1 MKEAT
6 GASGAVVTYTSPT
19 ATDPA
24 GGTDVVTCT
33 PASGSTFPVGTT
45 KVVCTATDKAGVK
58 GEASFEVEITPQVVA
73 GPPVFSGVPAKVMK
87 EATGASGAVVTYTS
101 PTATDP
107 AGGTDVVTCTPASG
121 STFPVGTT
129 KVVCTA
135 TDKAGVKGEASFE
148 VTVTEANGK
157 VPPAIADTEASGRSR
172 DGEDSHGIRFVLSAL
187 LQDALRSLA
196 RATLRRWAARLAAI
210 GVHPRRSGA
219 APFASL
225 AQSLQGDAHSFKGT
239 STGARAAVD
248 ATSKR
253 SSL

>member
-1 MKEAT
+1 MRR
-6 GASGAVVTYTSPT
+6 GHVVTYTSPT

-148 VTVTEANGK
+148 VEITPQVVAG
-157 VPPAIADTEASGRSR
+157 PPVFTWCAGEGHEGSDGCVGGRGDVHQPDGDRPRWWHRRR
-172 DGEDSHGIRFVLSAL
+172 D
-187 LQDALRSLA
+187 
-196 RATLRRWAARLAAI
+196 
-210 GVHPRRSGA
+210 VHPRVGVDVPGRHD
-219 APFASL
+219 
-225 AQSLQGDAHSFKGT
+225 QSRVHRDRQS
-239 STGARAAVD
+239 R
-248 ATSKR
+248 R
-253 SSL
+253 QR